1 MLKKL
6 MLACGENSC
15 FFSLLGLHQGMFFPA
30 RGEERRLF
38 SKGKLMPPLD
48 TPGTQPPF
56 FDVLVAL
63 ASLNTDMNS
72 EVFFQASTDSVIIHW
87 ALGTFH
93 FRKQAV

>member
-6 MLACGENSC
+6 MLAFGENSR
-15 FFSLLGLHQGMFFPA
+15 FFSLFGLHQGMFFPA

-38 SKGKLMPPLD
+38 SKDKLMPPLD

-63 ASLNTDMNS
+63 ASCGLLAYLPGRSRGDKNKY
-72 EVFFQASTDSVIIHW
+72 H
-87 ALGTFH
+87 
-93 FRKQAV
+93 RRAVRMEH